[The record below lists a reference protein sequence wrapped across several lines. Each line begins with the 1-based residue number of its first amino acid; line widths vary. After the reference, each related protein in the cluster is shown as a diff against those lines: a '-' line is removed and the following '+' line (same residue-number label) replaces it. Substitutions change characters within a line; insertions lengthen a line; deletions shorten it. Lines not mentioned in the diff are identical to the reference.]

1 MINRSLDHNY
11 LERMHLDSIPYK
23 DLRNDAL
30 DQYVPIIEDDV
41 LMLIRQLIQVTKPTT
56 VLELG
61 AAVGYS
67 ALSFIYG
74 NPSLALY
81 TIERDKVRIQQC
93 KDNLN
98 QYDQL
103 NQVSLIEGDIFE
115 CYDEVKRL
123 SLDLLFIDASKTNI
137 QKMFDLYA
145 PLVKSGGMIITD
157 NVLFQGYVMSE
168 DEQVPKK
175 HLKVARNIR
184 AYNEYVHTLQGYQ
197 SSIYSIGDGLMVTI
211 KE

>member
-1 MINRSLDHNY
+1 
-11 LERMHLDSIPYK
+11 MHLDNIPYK
-23 DLRNDAL
+23 NLRHEAL
-30 DQYVPIIEDDV
+30 DQYIPIIEDDA
-41 LMLIRQLIQVTKPTT
+41 LMMIRQLINIAKPKT

-67 ALSFIYG
+67 ALSFIHN
-74 NPSLALY
+74 NPSIEIY
-81 TIERDKVRIQQC
+81 TIERNTERIQQC

-98 QYDQL
+98 QYDLL
-103 NQVSLIEGDIFE
+103 NQVRLIEGDIFE
-115 CYDEVKRL
+115 SYDQLKDL
-123 SLDLLFIDASKTNI
+123 SYDLLFIDASKTNI

>member
-1 MINRSLDHNY
+1 M
-11 LERMHLDSIPYK
+11 
-23 DLRNDAL
+23 
-30 DQYVPIIEDDV
+30 
-41 LMLIRQLIQVTKPTT
+41 
-56 VLELG
+56 
-61 AAVGYS
+61 
-67 ALSFIYG
+67 
-74 NPSLALY
+74 
-81 TIERDKVRIQQC
+81 
-93 KDNLN
+93 
-98 QYDQL
+98 
-103 NQVSLIEGDIFE
+103 IEGDIFE